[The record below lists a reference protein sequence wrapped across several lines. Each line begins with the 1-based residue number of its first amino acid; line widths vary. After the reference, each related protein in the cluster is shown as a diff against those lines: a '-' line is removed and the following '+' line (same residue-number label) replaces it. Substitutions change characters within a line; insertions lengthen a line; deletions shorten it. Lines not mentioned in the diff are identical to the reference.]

1 MNLTYKPCVYIMVEH
16 NPRFIEA
23 MVFSMWTSEND
34 RIRQKMKSM
43 YGLFEKGYKIAQY
56 AQLTYGEKVTLE
68 QLKTSIIMITH
79 GTDPRTVAKF
89 VEDVQKDFSPCCK
102 PQFVK
107 QDVNCFLVRPNRPK
121 TPNALIGEAYEKREK
136 EK

>member
-1 MNLTYKPCVYIMVEH
+1 
-16 NPRFIEA
+16 
-23 MVFSMWTSEND
+23 
-34 RIRQKMKSM
+34 M

-121 TPNALIGEAYEKREK
+121 TPNALIGEAYEKK
-136 EK
+136 QDKK